1 MIRLFELVMQILL
14 FSYFVGLIYYVFCDF
29 VNDKWGKED
38 DHAHDLKDFIHEK
51 GIDELNAYDR
61 TVAITYY
68 AITTLSTVGFGD
80 FHPVGDHDRVLMVI
94 IFLVGNFLFSVILDT
109 LCKLM
114 REIT

>member
-1 MIRLFELVMQILL
+1 MIRLFELVMQILF
-14 FSYFVGLIYYVFCDF
+14 FSYFVGLIYYTFCDF

-38 DHAHDLKDFIHEK
+38 AYDLKDFIHEK
-51 GIDELNAYDR
+51 GIDELDAYHR

-80 FHPVGDHDRVLMVI
+80 FHPVGDHDRILMII

-109 LCKLM
+109 LCILM
-114 REIT
+114 KEIT